1 MNTTNHSLNYIY
13 TELSDPI
20 FDIMDENDDELE
32 YTTDELNRYYLED
45 SYLYPWID
53 NEETIEND
61 LIYDFNDDLPLQEEE
76 QEVLSQRL
84 SQLSTNHD
92 NDEPTTATMNKRPR
106 LSMTTIDEN
115 ENENEIP
122 KYLLL
127 INPLFVRMIRNFID
141 TTSSSLEIAELQKIA
156 VYMHHIKTLQLQKQI
171 SMTYLLSGTGQLGS
185 SEFELVRVDR
195 GVWSIQVKNVLIE
208 QQKNLS
214 SITTMEINHDQDD
227 HATCEALVR
236 QGLKERN
243 EKIDYYQKKCD
254 EIKNH
259 FMETN
264 SNIEIAIEHYVQ
276 QYGIQVVQLKSNLKK
291 ALIKYDY
298 DTEILE
304 RQYKQQKPNE
314 YQIQIAQHLYEKR
327 AEAEKAKRTL
337 KELKYRIFYNRPLL
351 SLDSI
356 ENSKT
361 TANNTSTTT
370 TTINSETSQQ
380 QSWLN
385 TYEKQIERKKMN
397 LMAMYIAKAESQFYQ
412 CQKIFDDELSR
423 MWQNHRNLVKNQGMT
438 TTLIHLIERRL
449 ALITEKFRQI
459 YNYRFDYY
467 LQNDQQQQQQ
477 QRIGFSTSLIIDTTH
492 HTLTKKEIQLL
503 NRGPSYVPPYQLSI
517 SSSMTTNDEIIKR
530 KYAPLK
536 HQLATLFSK
545 YHINIA
551 VSM

>member
-1 MNTTNHSLNYIY
+1 MNTTNHSLSDIS

-423 MWQNHRNLVKNQGMT
+423 MWQ
-438 TTLIHLIERRL
+438 
-449 ALITEKFRQI
+449 
-459 YNYRFDYY
+459 
-467 LQNDQQQQQQ
+467 
-477 QRIGFSTSLIIDTTH
+477 
-492 HTLTKKEIQLL
+492 
-503 NRGPSYVPPYQLSI
+503 
-517 SSSMTTNDEIIKR
+517 
-530 KYAPLK
+530 
-536 HQLATLFSK
+536 
-545 YHINIA
+545 
-551 VSM
+551 

>member
-1 MNTTNHSLNYIY
+1 QIRYRLNHLNILHQQFELESNIDIDYVTFTRYIPSY
-13 TELSDPI
+13 IKKPNNDSWGTCLCMPCLNPQLKYEKLHQLKRKHARIKVIVDFTPIDLYDLAKDEIKINEFKDNLTKLDKEDEEILVTFCEWQKIKAPHCTAPVSTKISISISMKEFIKKFIIEVDDISTELSDPI

-171 SMTYLLSGTGQLGS
+171 SMTYLLLGTGQLGS

-276 QYGIQVVQLKSNLKK
+276 QYGIQVVQLKSNLK
-291 ALIKYDY
+291 
-298 DTEILE
+298 
-304 RQYKQQKPNE
+304 
-314 YQIQIAQHLYEKR
+314 
-327 AEAEKAKRTL
+327 
-337 KELKYRIFYNRPLL
+337 
-351 SLDSI
+351 
-356 ENSKT
+356 
-361 TANNTSTTT
+361 
-370 TTINSETSQQ
+370 
-380 QSWLN
+380 
-385 TYEKQIERKKMN
+385 
-397 LMAMYIAKAESQFYQ
+397 
-412 CQKIFDDELSR
+412 
-423 MWQNHRNLVKNQGMT
+423 
-438 TTLIHLIERRL
+438 
-449 ALITEKFRQI
+449 
-459 YNYRFDYY
+459 
-467 LQNDQQQQQQ
+467 
-477 QRIGFSTSLIIDTTH
+477 
-492 HTLTKKEIQLL
+492 
-503 NRGPSYVPPYQLSI
+503 
-517 SSSMTTNDEIIKR
+517 
-530 KYAPLK
+530 
-536 HQLATLFSK
+536 
-545 YHINIA
+545 
-551 VSM
+551 